1 MMITFLNAVIV
12 IAGSLML
19 LMSVGMFLFVV
30 LIAIAEWRD
39 VCADADAER
48 DGEGIVR
55 GAVAHSM
62 GKP

>member
-1 MMITFLNAVIV
+1 MITFLDTVIV
-12 IAGSLML
+12 IGGSLML
-19 LMSVGMFLFVV
+19 LLIAAMFLLVV